1 MKFIDEARIEVIAG
15 CGGNGAV
22 SFRREKFVPRGGPDG
37 GDGGNGGSIYAI
49 ADENVNTLV
58 DYQFVKTYRAKNGQ
72 NGRAKACHGKSA
84 KDITLSM
91 PVGTVILDEETAQ
104 VIADL
109 RHTKAHVCLLHGG
122 KGGVGNLRFKSSIN
136 RAPRQHTL
144 GESGA
149 SLRIKLELK
158 VLADVGLLGFPNAGK
173 STLLCAISAAK
184 SKIGDYP
191 FTTLHPSLGV
201 VRVDANKSFV
211 VADIPGLIQGA
222 AEGAGLGYRF
232 LKHLSRTRLLWH
244 IVDASKPEK
253 DFIDEMIAVEKE
265 LEKYSEELYAKPRW
279 LILNKIDAIS
289 DKQQQQI
296 VKRLIKDYSGVL
308 GQSKPASTKSIRRLF
323 TISGLTGEGIPQ
335 LIQATLLHYQTA
347 KQLQDAN
354 GLV

>member
-15 CGGNGAV
+15 NGGNGAV

-37 GDGGNGGSIYAI
+37 GNGGNGGSIYVF

-58 DYQFVKTYRAKNGQ
+58 DYQFVKTYRAQNGQ

-91 PVGTVILDEETAQ
+91 PVGTVILDEETTQ

-109 RHTKAHVCLLHGG
+109 KYPKACFCLLRGG
-122 KGGVGNLRFKSSIN
+122 KGGLGNLRFKSSIN

-149 SLRIKLELK
+149 SLRLKLELK

-201 VRVDANKSFV
+201 VRVNTNQSFV
-211 VADIPGLIQGA
+211 VADIPGLIKGA

-232 LKHLSRTRLLWH
+232 LKHLSRTHLLWH
-244 IVDASKPEK
+244 IVDASKLEK
-253 DFIDEMIAVEKE
+253 DLIEEMIAVEKE
-265 LEKYSEELYAKPRW
+265 LAKYSEELYDKPRW
-279 LILNKIDAIS
+279 LVLNKIDAIS
-289 DKQQQQI
+289 AKKQQQI
-296 VKRLIKDYSGVL
+296 IKRLIKDYNGVL
-308 GQSKPASTKSIRRLF
+308 GHSEHTSAKPIRRLF
-323 TISGLTGEGIPQ
+323 AISGLTGEGITQ
-335 LIQATLLHYQTA
+335 LIQATFLHYQTT
-347 KQLQDAN
+347 KKMQDV
-354 GLV
+354 L

>member
-15 CGGNGAV
+15 NGGNGAV

-37 GDGGNGGSIYAI
+37 GNGGNGGSIYVF

-72 NGRAKACHGKSA
+72 NGRSKACHGKSA
-84 KDITLSM
+84 QDITLSV
-91 PVGTVILDEETAQ
+91 PVGTVILDEETTQ

-109 RHTKAHVCLLHGG
+109 KDPKACFCLLRGG
-122 KGGVGNLRFKSSIN
+122 KGGLGNLRFKSSIN

-149 SLRIKLELK
+149 SLRLKLELK

-201 VRVDANKSFV
+201 VRVHANQSFV
-211 VADIPGLIQGA
+211 VADIPGLIKGA

-232 LKHLSRTRLLWH
+232 LKHLSRTHLLWH
-244 IVDASKPEK
+244 IVDASKLEK
-253 DFIDEMIAVEKE
+253 DLIDEMLAVEEE
-265 LEKYSEELYAKPRW
+265 LAKYSQALYDKPRW
-279 LILNKIDAIS
+279 LVLNKIDAIS
-289 DKQQQQI
+289 IKQQQQI
-296 VKRLIKDYSGVL
+296 IKRLMEDYDGVL
-308 GQSKPASTKSIRRLF
+308 DQSNHTSAKPIRRLF
-323 TISGLTGEGIPQ
+323 AISGVTGEGVKQ
-335 LIQATLLHYQTA
+335 LIQATLLHYQTT
-347 KQLQDAN
+347 KKMQDV
-354 GLV
+354 L